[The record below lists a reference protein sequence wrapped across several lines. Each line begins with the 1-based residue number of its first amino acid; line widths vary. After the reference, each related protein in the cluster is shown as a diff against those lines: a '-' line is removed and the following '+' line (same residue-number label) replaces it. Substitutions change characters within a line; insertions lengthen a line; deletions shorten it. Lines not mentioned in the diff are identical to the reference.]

1 MVFIAASTRCFW
13 DMPVFEACQ
22 QISELHFD
30 KVELWIDKAAS
41 HLSLQKLISD
51 PERFAVEFREQT
63 RVAPVALAFEGD
75 PEIVAFPLVCRAAK
89 TLRITQITIPS
100 APLGTPFNTEIDRL
114 KELVRIAVAE
124 GVRVSLK
131 TEKGRLTEDP
141 HTAVEFCQSVKGLG
155 ITFDPSYFL
164 TGNFEKI
171 CELVGPHTFHVHL
184 RDSNAA
190 EVQTQVGLG
199 DLDYAKLI
207 SVLEK
212 HRYERALCVD
222 LIPEKTVPEQ
232 RALEMRKLRML
243 LDTLL

>member
-1 MVFIAASTRCFW
+1 MFIAASTRCFW

-30 KVELWIDKAAS
+30 KVELWLDKAAT
-41 HLSLQKLISD
+41 HFSLQKLISD

-63 RVAPVALAFEGD
+63 RVAPVALCFEGD
-75 PEIVAFPLVCRAAK
+75 PEIVAFPLVCRASK

-114 KELVRIAVAE
+114 KELVRIGVAE
-124 GVRVSLK
+124 GIRVSLK

-155 ITFDPSYFL
+155 LTFDPSYFMA
-164 TGNFEKI
+164 GNIDKI
-171 CELVGPHTFHVHL
+171 TDLIAPYTYHVHL
-184 RDSNAA
+184 RDSTAQDI
-190 EVQTQVGLG
+190 QTQVGLG
-199 DLDYAKLI
+199 EVDYAKLI
-207 SVLEK
+207 GSLEADK
-212 HRYERALCVD
+212 YDRALSVE
-222 LIPEKTVPEQ
+222 LIPEKTIPEQ
-232 RALEMRKLRML
+232 RGLEMRKLRML